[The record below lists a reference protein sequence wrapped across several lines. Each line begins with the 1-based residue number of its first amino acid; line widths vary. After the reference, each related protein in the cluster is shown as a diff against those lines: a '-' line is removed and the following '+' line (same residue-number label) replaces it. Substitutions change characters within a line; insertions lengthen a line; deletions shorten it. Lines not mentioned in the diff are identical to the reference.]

1 MFLEL
6 QSVFWKLIH
15 HFVKN
20 EQYRILHIS
29 DDHNEIWLENIE
41 RPRAEII
48 RILRHDL
55 DWSSWMQ
62 RDMENTLERALV
74 IKKNLWRKKLH
85 VLNVYISAYPPVDEW
100 NSRIEQ
106 PLFSGRNNET
116 VLETIIIYH
125 SELAEGLKNLA
136 QKSQSILPE
145 EILHPVYDFWE
156 IDELRQRTLSLE
168 AKRAKKEQDLFR
180 YGKPFYTYVFIAA
193 QLFMY
198 FLMEM
203 SGGSTNIQTLIHFG
217 AKYTP
222 LILEGEWWR
231 FFTPIVLH
239 IGLIH
244 LLMNTVALYYLGT
257 AVERIYGN
265 SRFLFIY
272 LFAGFAGTVSSFVFS
287 PSVSA
292 GASGAIFGCFG
303 ALLFFGLK
311 YKSLFFRTIGMNI
324 ISLVGINILFGI
336 LMPGIDNA
344 GHIGGLIGGF
354 LASSIVHLPNHKAL
368 LSQSVAFLFTVV
380 MTAVLLFIGFQ
391 GWFMD

>member
-20 EQYRILHIS
+20 EHYRILHIS

-41 RPRAEII
+41 RPKSEII
-48 RILRHDL
+48 RLLRYDL

-62 RDMENTLERALV
+62 RDMEYTMERALA
-74 IKKNLWRKKLH
+74 IKKNLWRKKIH

-100 NSRIEQ
+100 QYRIEK
-106 PLFSGRNNET
+106 PLFSGRENDT
-116 VLETIIIYH
+116 VMESILIYH
-125 SELAEGLKNLA
+125 SELEEGLKNLA
-136 QKSQSILPE
+136 EKSQSSLPE
-145 EILHPVYDFWE
+145 EILHPVHDFWE
-156 IDELRQRTLSLE
+156 IDELKQQTLSLE
-168 AKRAKKEQDLFR
+168 AKRAKKEQNIFR

-193 QLFMY
+193 QLIMY
-198 FLMEM
+198 FLLEM

-231 FFTPIVLH
+231 LLTPIVLH

-244 LLMNTVALYYLGT
+244 LIMNTIALYYLGT

-272 LFAGFAGTVSSFVFS
+272 LFAGFAGTTCSFVFS
-287 PSVSA
+287 PSLSA

-324 ISLVGINILFGI
+324 ISLVAINLLFGI

-354 LASSIVHLPNHKAL
+354 LASSIVQLPKHHSIYSQTAAL
-368 LSQSVAFLFTVV
+368 LFTFA

-391 GWFMD
+391 GWFI